1 MSTVTEQVRSHV
13 DSKPGVHFNAL
24 AADLDIATGQA
35 QYHLRKLRRA
45 GDIVA
50 EEIQGKTHY
59 YSREYDPWERRVLA
73 FARRETAR
81 TILLHLLEAES
92 LSADEL
98 ADRLGVA
105 RSTVSWHVSALADAD
120 TRKVVRGTGACCRGS
135 ERSGRDTA
143 AARGGPTIAYGPSHR
158 PVHAAGR
165 RRARS
170 RLGRRLNCY
179 SRP

>member
-13 DSKPGVHFNAL
+13 ESKPGVHFNAL
-24 AADLDIATGQA
+24 ASDLGIATGQA
-35 QYHLRKLRRA
+35 QYHLRKLCRA

-81 TILLHLLEAES
+81 TILLHLLEAEP

-98 ADRLGVA
+98 VDRLGVA
-105 RSTVSWHVSALADAD
+105 RSTVSWHVSALADAGILEKSYGERGRVIVALVAPD
-120 TRKVVRGTGACCRGS
+120 ETRRLLAAVRPSLTDRLIDRFTRLVDDGL
-135 ERSGRDTA
+135 A
-143 AARGGPTIAYGPSHR
+143 AATDDG
-158 PVHAAGR
+158 
-165 RRARS
+165 
-170 RLGRRLNCY
+170 
-179 SRP
+179 

>member
-13 DSKPGVHFNAL
+13 ETKPGVHFNAL

-45 GDIVA
+45 GDIVV

-81 TILLHLLEAES
+81 TIILHLLES
-92 LSADEL
+92 GTLSADEL
-98 ADRLGVA
+98 SDRLGVA
-105 RSTVSWHVSALADAD
+105 RSTVSWHVSALAEAGILEKSYGE
-120 TRKVVRGTGACCRGS
+120 RGRVVVSLTDPD
-135 ERSGRDTA
+135 ET
-143 AARGGPTIAYGPSHR
+143 
-158 PVHAAGR
+158 
-165 RRARS
+165 
-170 RLGRRLNCY
+170 RRLLAAVHP
-179 SRP
+179 SLTERLIDRFIRLVDDGLGAAPDDG